1 MQLTFIVFCLF
12 LVEFFFVCQCVIFIS
27 SVYGPFPRSARGY
40 KYLLTTICLASK
52 YPDVVPLKDM
62 SAASVA
68 EGLVEVFSR
77 TGLPR
82 VLLSDQGSQ
91 FMSSLLKQLC
101 LRLGIARITTSTY
114 HPQSNGCLERLH
126 GTLTPM
132 IRKAIVDKLSW
143 PEQVKYALFALRGMP
158 ARDTGYSP
166 YEIVYGRK
174 FPSPL
179 SLLFDSWSD
188 STTPPCEAL

>member
-1 MQLTFIVFCLF
+1 
-12 LVEFFFVCQCVIFIS
+12 
-27 SVYGPFPRSARGY
+27 
-40 KYLLTTICLASK
+40 
-52 YPDVVPLKDM
+52 
-62 SAASVA
+62 
-68 EGLVEVFSR
+68 
-77 TGLPR
+77 
-82 VLLSDQGSQ
+82 
-91 FMSSLLKQLC
+91 
-101 LRLGIARITTSTY
+101 
-114 HPQSNGCLERLH
+114 
-126 GTLTPM
+126 M

-188 STTPPCEAL
+188 HTTPPVKLSDWLERFEKRVEAVRDSVREKLDMLGRVPT